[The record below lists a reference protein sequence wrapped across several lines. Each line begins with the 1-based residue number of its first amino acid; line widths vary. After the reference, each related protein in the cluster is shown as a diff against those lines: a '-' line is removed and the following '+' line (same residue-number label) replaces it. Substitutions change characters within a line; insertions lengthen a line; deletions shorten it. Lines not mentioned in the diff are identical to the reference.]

1 MTRASSFT
9 DTSGGARRDPSGLFL
24 EGRALARLAF
34 RRPRRWVVSV
44 HGALSS
50 STVVVAVDVGKRSF
64 AVSVSTADRQRLL
77 GPVDCAMTRPGLD
90 RLVEQVRTVLPADGV
105 SV

>member
-1 MTRASSFT
+1 
-9 DTSGGARRDPSGLFL
+9 
-24 EGRALARLAF
+24 
-34 RRPRRWVVSV
+34 VSV
-44 HGALSS
+44 QAALSS

-77 GPVDCAMTRPGLD
+77 GPVDCAMTRPALD

-105 SV
+105 SVRVGVEAAGHYHQPLIQRPAGRLAGSCGS